1 MSFKGRWSRV
11 FAVMAFQYKLILAM
25 ALSGLALP
33 SLAQHDGPRDPDRH
47 PQRQMIP
54 GSSPMAPSPS
64 PAGPRAGMGQ
74 PFMFGGMGN
83 SMSEHRLMS
92 GHRVFEGTHTMPG
105 GGTLHAWRYGHG

>member
-1 MSFKGRWSRV
+1 
-11 FAVMAFQYKLILAM
+11 MAFQYKLILAM

-54 GSSPMAPSPS
+54 GSSPMAHGPSPGAHGPF
-64 PAGPRAGMGQ
+64 PAGPGGGMGQ
-74 PFMFGGMGN
+74 PFMFGGRGN

-92 GHRVFEGTHTMPG
+92 GYRVFEGTHAMPG
-105 GGTLHAWRYGHG
+105 VGTLHAVR